1 MHGMSRSYQLAF
13 PVLMPYLRGIW
24 TYIQGLRLG
33 TRDRNS
39 FITQWGLLIN
49 YLLIIWDQLRIMT
62 KIPYIK
68 CYGFK
73 QQELLYVK
81 QFLQKCT
88 FPTNCFASMQY
99 FGLCCLNIFLPYLTV
114 TNCSLHKRDI
124 NEQGIF
130 THNRIWDQV
139 IFSSK
144 EN

>member
-1 MHGMSRSYQLAF
+1 MHGMSSSYQLAF
-13 PVLMPYLRGIW
+13 PVLMPYLSEIW

-33 TRDRNS
+33 TRDRNG
-39 FITQWGLLIN
+39 FIIQRGLLIS
-49 YLLIIWDQLRIMT
+49 YLLISWDQLRTMT

-81 QFLQKCT
+81 QVLQKCT
-88 FPTNCFASMQY
+88 FPTSCFASMQY
-99 FGLCCLNIFLPYLTV
+99 FGLCCLNIPYLSV
-114 TNCSLHKRDI
+114 TNCSLHKTNI

-130 THNRIWDQV
+130 TQNRIWDQG